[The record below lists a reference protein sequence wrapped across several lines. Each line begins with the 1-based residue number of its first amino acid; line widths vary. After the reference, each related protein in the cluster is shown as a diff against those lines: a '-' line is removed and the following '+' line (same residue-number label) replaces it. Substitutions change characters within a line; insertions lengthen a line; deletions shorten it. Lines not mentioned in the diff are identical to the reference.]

1 MTSTVLI
8 VLDYLPTQPHP
19 TPTSPIHCGQAQ
31 QGSEVVNF
39 LFQISFYHLIH
50 PVNENEHLEC
60 IMLLKGSL
68 LYFFSFFSIVFMYNY
83 SGISKSSP
91 GFLEELYNNRESQ
104 APVLANW
111 FKSLGGGSNPVRDLN
126 QPLDN
131 SSVHWS
137 LKKLQKKLGKCWNLD
152 FVDCG
157 NLSEVDLEWSCLW
170 KLPGLYFH
178 SDLMTFMDQFVVC
191 RMWKQ

>member
-1 MTSTVLI
+1 MLKCFPYSAWIGICCIWEIPAKYKTAFKGVLWFQNT
-8 VLDYLPTQPHP
+8 L
-19 TPTSPIHCGQAQ
+19 
-31 QGSEVVNF
+31 SEY
-39 LFQISFYHLIH
+39 SK
-50 PVNENEHLEC
+50 
-60 IMLLKGSL
+60 LLQKRN
-68 LYFFSFFSIVFMYNY
+68 FFSFFSIVFMYNY